1 MKSVPSF
8 EIARHISPSS
18 TGLVFGLNTF
28 LALGFQTI
36 LTTIV
41 ADSAGL
47 ALEPRPQVGC
57 KYFLSSLDIF
67 SVVPSVRGVLPGDG
81 VRLPR
86 AGAGWAGQGRGQAG
100 GVAQGPAGHCTERL
114 RKYNV
119 KGRDPLGS
127 KKNIFILIMSGT
139 FLCNFISITSD
150 IL

>member
-1 MKSVPSF
+1 M
-8 EIARHISPSS
+8 
-18 TGLVFGLNTF
+18 FGLNTF

-67 SVVPSVRGVLPGDG
+67 SLVPSVRGFLPGDG
-81 VRLPR
+81 VRLPA

-100 GVAQGPAGHCTERL
+100 GVAQRPAGHCVDIT
-114 RKYNV
+114 YNV
-119 KGRDPLGS
+119 KCRDPLGS
-127 KKNIFILIMSGT
+127 KNNIFGSSRGY
-139 FLCNFISITSD
+139 FHAISCQSQVIFRGFFHCLVSELSYGD
-150 IL
+150 AQIVYFSS